1 MVTSILQKSFRLGV
15 NYIGGLQPR
24 VTHPRNFNMTQT
36 IRLSSARGFADHG
49 WLKSFHSFSF
59 GSYYDP
65 NNMGFGNLRVINEDR
80 IAPHT
85 GFGRHGHRNMEIV
98 SLVQKGAL
106 GHQDSMGNAST
117 ILPGQI
123 QRMTA
128 GTGVEHSEMN
138 QAQGAE
144 THFLQIW
151 LLPNAVNLAPE
162 YEQTDVDLSAS
173 QGHLTVIAEPKPA
186 AGQVPRPGCVG
197 LNADARLLY
206 GQFDGAQSHQ
216 WQTPAGRLTYVH
228 VISGQCALDGQPLQ
242 TGDAVALTG
251 PATHCLDQGTSAQV
265 LVFDLAP

>member
-1 MVTSILQKSFRLGV
+1 
-15 NYIGGLQPR
+15 
-24 VTHPRNFNMTQT
+24 MTTT
-36 IRLSSARGFADHG
+36 IVRSAERGFADHG

-59 GSYYDP
+59 GHFHDP
-65 NNMGFGNLRVINEDR
+65 RKMGFGNLRVINEDT

-85 GFGRHGHRNMEIV
+85 GFGRHGHQNMEIV
-98 SLVQKGAL
+98 SFVLQGAL
-106 GHQDSMGNAST
+106 GHQDSMGNTST

-138 QAQGAE
+138 HAPEAT

-151 LLPNAVNLAPE
+151 LLPNAQQLAPD
-162 YEQTDVDLSAS
+162 YEQTNLDRTAS
-173 QGHLTVIAEPKPA
+173 QGRLAVIAAPKQNLD
-186 AGQVPRPGCVG
+186 AGSRSGCIG

-206 GQFDGAQSHQ
+206 GQFGAGQSHQ

-228 VISGQCALDGQPLQ
+228 VISGQCVLDGHTLQ
-242 TGDAVALTG
+242 GGDALMHTG
-251 PATHCLDQGTSAQV
+251 PATHYLDQGDSAQV